1 MFSPSAVFG
10 NLLHTEET
18 WEACV
23 SRTEHASLGCCSVES
38 GRRAWTRLF
47 YKNKSAPTQCNGVRQ
62 WEESVVIVV
71 ESIVQFV
78 LRGLQFA

>member
-1 MFSPSAVFG
+1 MGGVRVSNRTCKPW
-10 NLLHTEET
+10 LLFCGVWKKSLDET
-18 WEACV
+18 
-23 SRTEHASLGCCSVES
+23 
-38 GRRAWTRLF
+38 F
-47 YKNKSAPTQCNGVRQ
+47 YKNKSTPTQCNGVRQ